1 MNHTTMKATAVISEA
16 WRSITS
22 GAARLAPAV
31 LALALTAAGM
41 GVMDIA
47 AGSTILDQASA
58 YRQSGADILVL
69 NAPDGIDA
77 ASCERLTSLTNVQAA
92 GAIRTTDPLT
102 LAALPDTTT
111 PLYQITPGLAKL
123 LDTKQDPNTTG
134 LIASQQVAETL
145 GTSTGGTIGLADG
158 RTARVKGI
166 YQYPDDGR
174 TPGYAY
180 ALMEETPATGTFDAC
195 WAKTWPQTDRTRN
208 ALWSTLT
215 PNAKTTGDDAPTL
228 GQLNTTKGD
237 GFDGQTLYRQ
247 RSTRILPACGA
258 LIALTIGYLLIRG
271 RRLEIASALHC
282 GVPKPALAT
291 QIIIETGITIL
302 LATAIS
308 LPIDMTAARLLID
321 TTDRTAI
328 TLNAIQTTITTAG
341 ENIGTRQPHERKL
354 RTIGSSAY
362 GTNFWSD
369 SRFLHGIHCNIND
382 VHNWFDFFAHVI
394 VLVIDFHF
402 NNLAVVF
409 FIQPFSRFYHGLFA
423 GFKFLPV
430 VVANNV

>member
-22 GAARLAPAV
+22 GAARLTPAV

-166 YQYPDDGR
+166 YQYPDDER

-180 ALMEETPATGTFDAC
+180 ALMEETPATG
-195 WAKTWPQTDRTRN
+195 N
-208 ALWSTLT
+208 APHASCPPAARSSPSPSDTCSY
-215 PNAKTTGDDAPTL
+215 AA
-228 GQLNTTKGD
+228 D
-237 GFDGQTLYRQ
+237 GSKSPPHCIAAYQNPHSPR
-247 RSTRILPACGA
+247 RS
-258 LIALTIGYLLIRG
+258 
-271 RRLEIASALHC
+271 SS
-282 GVPKPALAT
+282 KPA
-291 QIIIETGITIL
+291 
-302 LATAIS
+302 S
-308 LPIDMTAARLLID
+308 PSCS
-321 TTDRTAI
+321 
-328 TLNAIQTTITTAG
+328 
-341 ENIGTRQPHERKL
+341 PPP
-354 RTIGSSAY
+354 SACPS
-362 GTNFWSD
+362 T
-369 SRFLHGIHCNIND
+369 
-382 VHNWFDFFAHVI
+382 
-394 VLVIDFHF
+394 
-402 NNLAVVF
+402 
-409 FIQPFSRFYHGLFA
+409 
-423 GFKFLPV
+423 
-430 VVANNV
+430 

>member
-208 ALWSTLT
+208 AYGPPSPRTRKPPATMHPPSASSTPPKAT
-215 PNAKTTGDDAPTL
+215 ASTDKPSTGNAPHASCPPAAHSSPSPSDTCSYAADGSKSPPHCIAAYPNPHSP
-228 GQLNTTKGD
+228 
-237 GFDGQTLYRQ
+237 R
-247 RSTRILPACGA
+247 RS
-258 LIALTIGYLLIRG
+258 
-271 RRLEIASALHC
+271 SS
-282 GVPKPALAT
+282 KPA
-291 QIIIETGITIL
+291 
-302 LATAIS
+302 S
-308 LPIDMTAARLLID
+308 PSCS
-321 TTDRTAI
+321 
-328 TLNAIQTTITTAG
+328 
-341 ENIGTRQPHERKL
+341 PPP
-354 RTIGSSAY
+354 SACPS
-362 GTNFWSD
+362 T
-369 SRFLHGIHCNIND
+369 
-382 VHNWFDFFAHVI
+382 
-394 VLVIDFHF
+394 
-402 NNLAVVF
+402 
-409 FIQPFSRFYHGLFA
+409 
-423 GFKFLPV
+423 
-430 VVANNV
+430 

>member
-1 MNHTTMKATAVISEA
+1 MNHTTMKATSVISEA

-22 GAARLAPAV
+22 GASRLAPAV

-77 ASCERLTSLTNVQAA
+77 ASCEHLTSLTNVQAA

-258 LIALTIGYLLIRG
+258 LIALTIGYCSYAADGSKSPPHCIAAYPNPHSP
-271 RRLEIASALHC
+271 RRPSS
-282 GVPKPALAT
+282 KPA
-291 QIIIETGITIL
+291 
-302 LATAIS
+302 S
-308 LPIDMTAARLLID
+308 PSCS
-321 TTDRTAI
+321 
-328 TLNAIQTTITTAG
+328 
-341 ENIGTRQPHERKL
+341 PPP
-354 RTIGSSAY
+354 SACPS
-362 GTNFWSD
+362 T
-369 SRFLHGIHCNIND
+369 
-382 VHNWFDFFAHVI
+382 
-394 VLVIDFHF
+394 
-402 NNLAVVF
+402 
-409 FIQPFSRFYHGLFA
+409 
-423 GFKFLPV
+423 
-430 VVANNV
+430 

>member
-208 ALWSTLT
+208 VCFV
-215 PNAKTTGDDAPTL
+215 K
-228 GQLNTTKGD
+228 
-237 GFDGQTLYRQ
+237 
-247 RSTRILPACGA
+247 
-258 LIALTIGYLLIRG
+258 LL
-271 RRLEIASALHC
+271 
-282 GVPKPALAT
+282 
-291 QIIIETGITIL
+291 
-302 LATAIS
+302 
-308 LPIDMTAARLLID
+308 
-321 TTDRTAI
+321 
-328 TLNAIQTTITTAG
+328 
-341 ENIGTRQPHERKL
+341 
-354 RTIGSSAY
+354 
-362 GTNFWSD
+362 
-369 SRFLHGIHCNIND
+369 
-382 VHNWFDFFAHVI
+382 
-394 VLVIDFHF
+394 
-402 NNLAVVF
+402 
-409 FIQPFSRFYHGLFA
+409 
-423 GFKFLPV
+423 
-430 VVANNV
+430 

>member
-228 GQLNTTKGD
+228 GQLNTIKGD

-258 LIALTIGYLLIRG
+258 LIALAIGYLLIRG

-328 TLNAIQTTITTAG
+328 TLNAIQTTITTNTAYLLATT
-341 ENIGTRQPHERKL
+341 ITALHIKER
-354 RTIGSSAY
+354 
-362 GTNFWSD
+362 
-369 SRFLHGIHCNIND
+369 H
-382 VHNWFDFFAHVI
+382 
-394 VLVIDFHF
+394 
-402 NNLAVVF
+402 
-409 FIQPFSRFYHGLFA
+409 LFTY
-423 GFKFLPV
+423 FKER
-430 VVANNV
+430 

>member
-174 TPGYAY
+174 TPGYVC
-180 ALMEETPATGTFDAC
+180 FV
-195 WAKTWPQTDRTRN
+195 K
-208 ALWSTLT
+208 
-215 PNAKTTGDDAPTL
+215 
-228 GQLNTTKGD
+228 
-237 GFDGQTLYRQ
+237 
-247 RSTRILPACGA
+247 
-258 LIALTIGYLLIRG
+258 LL
-271 RRLEIASALHC
+271 
-282 GVPKPALAT
+282 
-291 QIIIETGITIL
+291 
-302 LATAIS
+302 
-308 LPIDMTAARLLID
+308 
-321 TTDRTAI
+321 
-328 TLNAIQTTITTAG
+328 
-341 ENIGTRQPHERKL
+341 
-354 RTIGSSAY
+354 
-362 GTNFWSD
+362 
-369 SRFLHGIHCNIND
+369 
-382 VHNWFDFFAHVI
+382 
-394 VLVIDFHF
+394 
-402 NNLAVVF
+402 
-409 FIQPFSRFYHGLFA
+409 
-423 GFKFLPV
+423 
-430 VVANNV
+430 

>member
-1 MNHTTMKATAVISEA
+1 MKATSVISEA

-31 LALALTAAGM
+31 LALSLTTAGL

-47 AGSTILDQASA
+47 AGAAILDQANA

-77 ASCERLTSLTNVQAA
+77 ASCERLTSLTGVQAA
-92 GAIRTTDPLT
+92 GAIRETDPIT

-123 LDTKQDPNTTG
+123 LNATKTTDAGTG
-134 LIASQQVAETL
+134 LIASQQVADTL
-145 GTSTGGTIGLADG
+145 GVAAGGSIGLADG
-158 RTARVKGI
+158 RTAHVKGV
-166 YQYPDDGR
+166 YRYPDDGR

-195 WAKTWPQTDRTRN
+195 WAKTWPQTSQTRN

-215 PNAKTTGDDAPTL
+215 PTAKTSGDDAPTL

-237 GFDGQTLYRQ
+237 TFDGQALYRQ
-247 RSTRILPACGA
+247 RATRILPACGA
-258 LIALTIGYLLIRG
+258 LIALAIGVMLIRA

-282 GVPKPALAT
+282 GVPKPALVT

-302 LATAIS
+302 LVAVIS
-308 LPIDMTAARLLID
+308 TPIDMTAAKLLTD
-321 TTDRTAI
+321 ATDRTVI
-328 TLNAIQTTITTAG
+328 TLNAIQTLATVSTAYLLATTAATLH
-341 ENIGTRQPHERKL
+341 IKER
-354 RTIGSSAY
+354 
-362 GTNFWSD
+362 
-369 SRFLHGIHCNIND
+369 H
-382 VHNWFDFFAHVI
+382 
-394 VLVIDFHF
+394 
-402 NNLAVVF
+402 
-409 FIQPFSRFYHGLFA
+409 LFTY
-423 GFKFLPV
+423 FKER
-430 VVANNV
+430 

>member
-1 MNHTTMKATAVISEA
+1 MNHTTMKATSVISEA

-77 ASCERLTSLTNVQAA
+77 ASCEH
-92 GAIRTTDPLT
+92 

-111 PLYQITPGLAKL
+111 PLYQITPGLDKL
-123 LDTKQDPNTTG
+123 LNAKQDPNTTG

-145 GTSTGGTIGLADG
+145 GASTGGTIGLADG

-208 ALWSTLT
+208 ALWSALT

-237 GFDGQTLYRQ
+237 DFDGQTLYRQ

-258 LIALTIGYLLIRG
+258 LIALAIGYLLIRG

-308 LPIDMTAARLLID
+308 LPIDMTTARLLID

-328 TLNAIQTTITTAG
+328 TLNAIQTTITTNTAYLLAAT
-341 ENIGTRQPHERKL
+341 ITALHIKER
-354 RTIGSSAY
+354 
-362 GTNFWSD
+362 
-369 SRFLHGIHCNIND
+369 H
-382 VHNWFDFFAHVI
+382 
-394 VLVIDFHF
+394 
-402 NNLAVVF
+402 
-409 FIQPFSRFYHGLFA
+409 LFTY
-423 GFKFLPV
+423 FKER
-430 VVANNV
+430 

>member
-111 PLYQITPGLAKL
+111 PLYQITPVLAKL

-215 PNAKTTGDDAPTL
+215 PNAKTTGNAPHASCPPAAHSSPSPSDTCSYAA
-228 GQLNTTKGD
+228 D
-237 GFDGQTLYRQ
+237 GSKSPPHCIAAYPNPHSPR
-247 RSTRILPACGA
+247 RS
-258 LIALTIGYLLIRG
+258 
-271 RRLEIASALHC
+271 SS
-282 GVPKPALAT
+282 KPA
-291 QIIIETGITIL
+291 
-302 LATAIS
+302 S
-308 LPIDMTAARLLID
+308 PSCS
-321 TTDRTAI
+321 
-328 TLNAIQTTITTAG
+328 
-341 ENIGTRQPHERKL
+341 PPP
-354 RTIGSSAY
+354 SACPS
-362 GTNFWSD
+362 T
-369 SRFLHGIHCNIND
+369 
-382 VHNWFDFFAHVI
+382 
-394 VLVIDFHF
+394 
-402 NNLAVVF
+402 
-409 FIQPFSRFYHGLFA
+409 
-423 GFKFLPV
+423 
-430 VVANNV
+430 